1 MSNSNSI
8 DTKTMRSL
16 VEAANRIDGI
26 SEAAVR
32 GGRSRPAGLVPKSIT
47 DVKVGTIFYLVRGTG
62 DQMPEFYEVVR
73 LGETQRI
80 GNEESR
86 HAEFASLELKRMPAA
101 GGMAG
106 NAVPVGG
113 KQDSA
118 IGVTIGRLRQVGGAV
133 RASIVH
139 GRNVPDAQPWDGK
152 PVPYTAWG

>member
-1 MSNSNSI
+1 MKDFNQFVN
-8 DTKTMRSL
+8 
-16 VEAANRIDGI
+16 
-26 SEAAVR
+26 EAAVR
-32 GGRSRPAGLVPKSIT
+32 GRPAGLVPKRIT
-47 DVKVGTIFYLVRGTG
+47 DVKVGTIFYLMRGHG